1 MADTFRAAAVQMTS
15 GRNKESNWETAE
27 RWASAAAESGA
38 RLVALPELFNVFGP
52 FAEVIDQAEPIPGS
66 TSERLAEL
74 ARRLRITL
82 VGGSLL
88 EREGGTGRTYN
99 TSLLFGPD
107 GRQLARYRKMH
118 LFDVDL
124 PGQVTLQE
132 SAWLAAGE
140 EIVVAESRLGSI
152 GMATC
157 YDLRFPE
164 LFRELVDR
172 GATIVC
178 LPSAFTMATGRDHWA
193 VLVAARAIENQVYM
207 IAPNQYGRHDDSLS
221 SYGRS
226 TIVDPWGTPLATA
239 ADGEGFAL
247 AEIDPA
253 RIASIRRSL
262 PALTH
267 RRLMA
272 GPARGPRHDVGR
284 CSPGTADSPL

>member
-1 MADTFRAAAVQMTS
+1 MADTFRAAAVQMSST
-15 GRNKESNWETAE
+15 RNKASNWATAE
-27 RWASAAAESGA
+27 RWVTAAAEAGA

-52 FAEVIDQAEPIPGS
+52 FAEITDEAEPVPGP

-88 EREGGTGRTYN
+88 EREISTGRTYN

-107 GRQLARYRKMH
+107 GQQLARYRKMH

-124 PGQVTLQE
+124 PGRVTVQE
-132 SAWLAAGE
+132 SAWLTAGE
-140 EIVVAESRLGSI
+140 EIMVADSPVGSI

-164 LFRELVDR
+164 VFRALVDR
-172 GATIVC
+172 GATIFC
-178 LPSAFTMATGRDHWA
+178 LPSAFTLATGRDHWA

-207 IAPNQYGRHDDSLS
+207 VAPNQYGRHDDSLH

-239 ADGEGFAL
+239 ADGEGFIL
-247 AEIDPA
+247 AEVDPA
-253 RIASIRRSL
+253 RTASIRQNL
-262 PALTH
+262 PVLAH
-267 RRLMA
+267 RRLP
-272 GPARGPRHDVGR
+272 GPDR
-284 CSPGTADSPL
+284 